1 MSTRTLDDLITD
13 GGIRSAYFFNGRL
26 LSGEDLRQEQDANRQ
41 ARRALG
47 QSIGHGVAYGLDVT
61 QRTANLTSPTLTIA
75 PGLAINRLGQTLRL
89 STAVDLSL
97 VRPPTATTGT
107 DILDFRDCVQP
118 LNGVYIVD
126 SGVYLLAVCPISAKQ
141 GRAPVSGLGNETSA
155 CNSKYTVEGVQF
167 LLASIAASDLPV
179 FNTLQR
185 RNLVAYRAFG
195 LDAWSATPFG
205 AQPAEIGLVDHLRAT
220 GRLHDCDVPL
230 AVFAWV
236 SGSSIEDLDTWA
248 VRRRITRPWPDDE
261 SFSVLSDTRR
271 SVAEAGVLQFR
282 SHLESLLASGAAATA
297 AQAFRY
303 LPPVGYLPVGVGG
316 VNWPSFLGGLTDGR
330 LTRVSPGLLREIVQE
345 SLDIDPID
353 TTHPVPV
360 RVYAHAAADS
370 FVVFARSK
378 DGRVNVSFTTNVPV
392 GADIWL
398 KSRDTNFQAVMNPAG
413 SVFAA
418 DARPGSYTI
427 TVDASGFHPFK
438 SPVLEV
444 VGGEF
449 VNPPAIALS
458 PIVTTGTI
466 VVNIAQMPQLSQ
478 DIGVQV
484 DGQGAT
490 HAATR
495 AGSDFTAPNLSPGS
509 YTATAIVTFIFN
521 PGTPDST
528 PIPFHQIFQRLNVQ
542 VSAGQTTTVQLLG
555 SDLVG
560 GGSI

>member
-75 PGLAINRLGQTLRL
+75 PGLAINRLGQSLRL
-89 STAVDLSL
+89 STSVDLSL

-107 DILDFRDCVQP
+107 DTLDFRDCVQP

-179 FNTLQR
+179 FNTIQR

-195 LDAWSATPFG
+195 VDAWSTTPFG

-230 AVFAWV
+230 ALFAWV

-271 SVAEAGVLQFR
+271 SVAEASVLQFR
-282 SHLESLLASGAAATA
+282 SHLESLLPSGADAT
-297 AQAFRY
+297 AFRY
-303 LPPVGYLPVGVGG
+303 LPPVGYLPVGVPGF
-316 VNWPSFLGGLTDGR
+316 NQMSFLGGLTDGR
-330 LTRVSPGLLREIVQE
+330 VTRVSPGLLREIVEE

-360 RVYAHAAADS
+360 RVYAATSS

-378 DGRVNVSFTTNVPV
+378 DGRVNARFTNTVPE
-392 GADIWL
+392 GADIRL
-398 KSRDTNFQAVMNPAG
+398 KSQDTNFQAVMKLAG
-413 SVFAA
+413 SVYAA
-418 DARPGSYTI
+418 DAPPGTYTV
-427 TVDASGFHPFK
+427 TVEASTIVPFA
-438 SPVLEV
+438 SAVLDV
-444 VGGEF
+444 AGGEF
-449 VNPPAIALS
+449 VTPDPFTLS
-458 PIVTTGTI
+458 LLVTTGTI
-466 VVNIAQMPQLSQ
+466 VVNVDQIAPILL
-478 DIGVQV
+478 DISVGV
-484 DGQGAT
+484 DGPGSP
-490 HAATR
+490 HEITR
-495 AGSDFTAPNLSPGS
+495 DNMNFTVHNLSPGT
-509 YTATAIVTFIFN
+509 YTVTATATLNIRIFPSAAGAPLVHFRRN
-521 PGTPDST
+521 E
-528 PIPFHQIFQRLNVQ
+528 VQ
-542 VSAGQTTTVQLLG
+542 VTAGQTTTIELQG
-555 SDLVG
+555 SDLVERF
-560 GGSI
+560 I